1 MGNIFD
7 FDKISYYNNYII
19 NIDKKDYE
27 KMQSCIAQLKKK
39 YDSKIK
45 MLCQIEKNNT
55 IEFNFDNQKDFILK
69 HKQLLIDIIKDV
81 LKIYSEELKDLN
93 VVFLSGS
100 FARGTNKMSSDVDLH
115 FFYNNPNYNYIYEEI
130 VSYIISRII
139 NKSRDCIDPTFIFNV
154 EDKNKVMVT
163 SKMDKSEL
171 KVILKYRKKEVKY
184 TYKSG
189 KKRRFYLQYINS
201 RNLNK
206 LFDYLNCEVNNDNY
220 EWCHCFEIIKGKS
233 VFNEMY
239 NNLYLNELKKI
250 NVDYINIKINRLKNT
265 INNNKI
271 NIIINSISQYK
282 KNYQSKVFELIYE
295 YVSIV
300 RFILMKE
307 NYNVKFLNL
316 FDIYDINDS
325 KDIINRYIF
334 MKIYEYMWSLEKLTV
349 YCHENK
355 INYGLHNSDIIN
367 YSTKELDESFSKLKD
382 LILNDLE
389 RLEKL
394 YE

>member
-1 MGNIFD
+1 MSNIFD

-19 NIDKKDYE
+19 NIDKNDYE
-27 KMQSCIAQLKKK
+27 KMQSCIAKLKKK

-45 MLCQIEKNNT
+45 ILYQHEKNNT
-55 IEFNFDNQKDFILK
+55 IEFNFDNQKCFILK
-69 HKQLLIDIIKDV
+69 HKQLLLDIIKDV
-81 LKIYSEELKDLN
+81 LRIYSEELNDLN

-115 FFYNNPNYNYIYEEI
+115 FFYNNPNYNYMYEEI

-139 NKSRDCIDPTFIFNV
+139 NKSRDCIDPTFIFNI
-154 EDKNKVMVT
+154 EDKNKIMVT
-163 SKMDKSEL
+163 SKMNNSKL
-171 KVILKYRKKEVKY
+171 KVILKYRNKEIKY

-201 RNLNK
+201 RDINK
-206 LFDYLNCEVNNDNY
+206 LFDYLNCEINNDNY
-220 EWCHCFEIIKGKS
+220 EWCHCFEIIKGKNA
-233 VFNEMY
+233 FNELY
-239 NNLYLNELKKI
+239 NNLYLDELKKI
-250 NVDYINIKINRLKNT
+250 NADYINIKINRLKEM
-265 INNNKI
+265 INNKEI
-271 NIIINSISQYK
+271 NTIINSISQYK

-300 RFILMKE
+300 RFILIKE

-325 KDIINRYIF
+325 KDIINRYLF
-334 MKIYEYMWSLEKLTV
+334 MQIYQYMWSLEKLTV
-349 YCHENK
+349 YCRENK

-389 RLEKL
+389 RLKKII
-394 YE
+394 